1 MTRIFM
7 GMEKALLVAENM
19 SGTSGTWQVREF
31 LGGSEVQAITPDPL
45 HPARVYA
52 GAYRGLWRSDDG
64 GATWYDLSSTFPQAA
79 VMSIAVSAH
88 ERIGDTGIVY
98 IGTEPSAVYRSEDGG
113 TTWHE
118 GQPVTEMPSSGEWSY
133 PPRPFTHHVR
143 WLGLDP
149 VEPGRLYACIENGA
163 LIRSTDGGAT
173 WHDRT
178 ADGPRD
184 THTFATHPKA
194 PGRLYSAAGDGFMRP
209 GRGYAESPDRGE
221 TWVRISDGLAQP
233 YLYGMAVDA
242 ANPDAVLIS
251 ASPSPNHAHN
261 PMAAEAHVYRKH
273 GNGWR
278 EVTDG
283 LPEAHGT
290 MIHILAAHP
299 TRSGVAYALCNRGLF
314 QTEDGGDHWTPVPI
328 PWPDHYR
335 FWHMNALAVTE

>member
-1 MTRIFM
+1 MTRISI
-7 GMEKALLVAENM
+7 GMEKALLVADDA
-19 SGTSGTWQVREF
+19 SGAWQVRDY
-31 LGGSEVQAITPDPL
+31 LGGSEIQAITPDPL
-45 HPARVYA
+45 HPARLYV
-52 GAYRGLWRSDDG
+52 GAYRGFWRSDDG
-64 GATWYDLSSTFPQAA
+64 GTTWDDFSSALPKPA
-79 VMSIAVSAH
+79 VMSIAVSAQ
-88 ERIGDTGIVY
+88 ERIGDTGVVY
-98 IGTEPSAVYRSEDGG
+98 IGTEPSAVYRSDDGG
-113 TTWHE
+113 MSWHE
-118 GQPVTEMPSSGEWSY
+118 GQPVTDLPSSGSWSY

-149 VEPGRLYACIENGA
+149 IEPRRLYACIENGA
-163 LIRSTDGGAT
+163 FIRSTDNGAT

-178 ADGPRD
+178 SDGPHD

-221 TWVRISDGLAQP
+221 TWVRISDGLAQH

-242 ANPDAVLIS
+242 VDPDGVLVS
-251 ASPSPNHAHN
+251 ASPSPNQAHN

-273 GNGWR
+273 GNSWR
-278 EVTDG
+278 EVTAG
-283 LPEAHGT
+283 LPEAAGT

-299 TRSGVAYALCNRGLF
+299 TRGGVAYALCNRGLF
-314 QTEDGGDHWTPVPI
+314 QTEDGGDHWTAVPI

>member
-1 MTRIFM
+1 MY
-7 GMEKALLVAENM
+7 V
-19 SGTSGTWQVREF
+19 GT
-31 LGGSEVQAITPDPL
+31 
-45 HPARVYA
+45 
-52 GAYRGLWRSDDG
+52 YRGMWRSDDSG
-64 GATWYDLSSTFPQAA
+64 ETWQDPGDNLPKPA
-79 VMSIAVSAH
+79 VMSVAVSAR
-88 ERIGDTGIVY
+88 EWAPDGAGMVY

-113 TTWHE
+113 ATWHE

-149 VEPGRLYACIENGA
+149 MEPGRLYACIENGA
-163 LIRSTDGGAT
+163 LIRSADGGTT

-184 THTFATHPKA
+184 THTFATHAKA

-209 GRGYAESPDRGE
+209 GRGYSESPDHGD
-221 TWVRISDGLAQP
+221 TWARVSEGLGQH

-242 ANPDAVLIS
+242 VDPDAVLIS

-261 PMAAEAHVYRKH
+261 PMAAEAHVYRKM
-273 GNGWR
+273 GTRWR

-299 TRSGVAYALCNRGLF
+299 TRGGVAFALCNRGLF
-314 QTEDGGDHWTPVPI
+314 RAEDGGDHWTRLPI

-335 FWHMNALAVTE
+335 F